1 MFSGIALA
9 LAFAV
14 LLVPLAVYAGPP
26 VVKALTG
33 AGVERQA
40 AVPAYQRPPAELTRI
55 PAVNTLDPSAPTP
68 DPTVLGGLL
77 DAELD
82 LTGGGTVSAVVT
94 DVRTGSVLYER
105 NAAVAGM
112 PASTLKI
119 LTGAAVATTLEPD
132 SRFETTVHAG
142 PAKDGETVL
151 VLRGGG
157 DVLLASGLSDED
169 AVVGRAGLATLAEKT
184 LKALGTS
191 AGTVRV
197 QLDDTLFSG
206 PALSGAWNAADVEAG
221 EIAPVYPLAMNSAW
235 TDEARQSG
243 GREEDAALTAAEAF
257 RAALAE
263 AGAETGISVA
273 EEIERGAVP
282 AGARQLAAVESATVA
297 EQVEQ
302 MLLISDNY
310 LAEAL
315 ARSAALASGREASF
329 SGAVD
334 TVTAQAASLGIDTA
348 GLALADVSGLAAE
361 NEVTALQLSEAV
373 SLALTSGDEGLRA
386 VSRGLPVAGL
396 SGTLQGRYDDGEE
409 DAAGAGLVRA
419 KTGTL
424 FAVTA
429 LSGYV
434 TDADGRLL
442 AFALVARGLDGN
454 TAEARGAVD
463 SAAAVLAGCGC
474 R

>member
-26 VVKALTG
+26 VLKALSGT
-33 AGVERQA
+33 GVERQA
-40 AVPAYQRPPAELTRI
+40 AVPSYQRPPAELTQV
-55 PAVNTLDPSAPTP
+55 PFVNTLDPAAPMP
-68 DPTVLGGLL
+68 DAAVLGTLL
-77 DAELD
+77 DGELRFN
-82 LTGGGTVSAVVT
+82 GSGTVSAAVT
-94 DVRTGSVLYER
+94 DVRTGTVLYER
-105 NAAVAGM
+105 DAAAAGM

-119 LTGAAVATTLEPD
+119 LTAVAVASTLEPD
-132 SRFETTVHAG
+132 SRFVTTVHSA
-142 PAKDGETVL
+142 PASDGGTVL

-157 DVLLASGLSDED
+157 DVLLASGASDGD
-169 AVVGRAGLATLAEKT
+169 AVVGRAGLATLAEETVKS
-184 LKALGTS
+184 LGAS
-191 AGTVRV
+191 AGTLQVL
-197 QLDDTLFSG
+197 LDDTLFSG

-221 EIAPVYPLAMNSAW
+221 EIAPVYPLAVNSAW
-235 TDEARQSG
+235 TDESRQSG
-243 GREEDAALTAAEAF
+243 EREDDAALAAAEAF
-257 RAALAE
+257 RSALAAAGAE
-263 AGAETGISVA
+263 AGLTVA
-273 EEIERGAVP
+273 DGIERGPVP

-315 ARSAALASGREASF
+315 ARSAALAAGREASF
-329 SGAVD
+329 AGAVD
-334 TVTAQAASLGIDTA
+334 TVTAQAAALGIDTA
-348 GLALADVSGLAAE
+348 GMALADVSGLAAE
-361 NEVTALQLSEAV
+361 NEVSARQLTEAV
-373 SLALTSGDEGLRA
+373 RLVLTSGGEGLRA
-386 VSRGLPVAGL
+386 VARGMPVAGL
-396 SGTLQGRYDDGEE
+396 SGTLQGRYEGGDD

-424 FAVTA
+424 FEVTA

-454 TAEARGAVD
+454 TGQARSAVD